1 MESYVSGLELS
12 RRLFVEIIGPALADD
27 HPNLD
32 YSAALLGRGS
42 EVLGYDDA
50 QSADHDRQPRVLTF
64 LRDGEPVEPVA
75 ATVRR
80 AVPERFD
87 GFPTDH
93 RVQPLRAYVHGQ
105 LGVDQDHQPTV
116 RDWLSL
122 SEQRLLMFTAGEVFH
137 DGAGLQPVRDRYAYY
152 PRDVWL
158 YLLST
163 AWWRVHPEAN
173 LVGRTGQVGD
183 ELGSA
188 LIGADLVRGLMQLCF
203 LIERRYAPY
212 PKWFGTAF
220 ARLPGAA
227 TLQPLLRSVLGAEHW
242 REREEALIAAYRE
255 VAARQNAL
263 GLTEPVP
270 TELVQL
276 WDRPFRVLWGDF
288 PAALQAEIRDP
299 EVLDLVH
306 RWPAGGLDRVRDVLP
321 GRPDLDGL
329 TGGVKAPGPTG

>member
-1 MESYVSGLELS
+1 MELFRSGIELS
-12 RRLFVEIIGPALADD
+12 RRLFREVVEPALDHD
-27 HPNLD
+27 HPGLA

-42 EVLGYDDA
+42 EVLGYDDPL
-50 QSADHDRQPRVLTF
+50 SADHDRQPRVLIF
-64 LRDGEPVEPVA
+64 LHAGEPGAPVEA
-75 ATVRR
+75 SVRR
-80 AVPERFD
+80 ALPARFE
-87 GFPTDH
+87 GYPTDH
-93 RVQPLRAYVHGQ
+93 RVQPLGVYVRDQ
-105 LGVDQDHQPTV
+105 LGVDQDHEPTV
-116 RDWLSL
+116 RDWLGL

-137 DGAGLQPVRDRYAYY
+137 DGAGLQPVRDRFAYY

-163 AWWRVHPEAN
+163 AWWRVHPEAS

-188 LIGADLVRGLMQLCF
+188 LIGADLVRGLIQLCF

-220 ARLPGAA
+220 ARLPGAE
-227 TLQPLLRSVLGAEHW
+227 TLQPLFRAGVRATSW
-242 REREEALIAAYRE
+242 QDREEALIAAYRE

-270 TELVQL
+270 TEIVRL

-288 PAALQAEIRDP
+288 PTALQAEIRDP
-299 EVLDLVH
+299 EVRRLVDS
-306 RWPAGGLDRVRDVLP
+306 WPAGGIDRVRDVLP
-321 GRPDLDGL
+321 GRADLGPLLDRDG
-329 TGGVKAPGPTG
+329 

>member
-1 MESYVSGLELS
+1 MEPYVSGRELS
-12 RRLFVEIIGPALADD
+12 RRLFTEIVGPALADD
-27 HPNLD
+27 HPDLA

-42 EVLGYDDA
+42 EVLGYDDPL
-50 QSADHDRQPRVLTF
+50 SADHDRQPRVLIF
-64 LRDGEPVEPVA
+64 VRDGQPVEPVA

-80 AVPERFD
+80 AVPDRFE

-93 RVQPLRAYVHGQ
+93 RVQPLRDYVRGQ
-105 LGVDQDHQPTV
+105 LGVDQDQEPTV
-116 RDWLSL
+116 RDWLGL
-122 SEQRLLMFTAGEVFH
+122 SEQRLLMITAGAVFH
-137 DGAGLQPVRDRYAYY
+137 DEAGLQQVRDRFAYY
-152 PRDVWL
+152 PHDVWL

-188 LIGADLVRGLMQLCF
+188 LIGADLVRGLIQLCF

-220 ARLPGAA
+220 ARLPGAEI
-227 TLQPLLRSVLGAEHW
+227 LQPLLTAVLRATSW
-242 REREEALIAAYRE
+242 LDREEALIAAYRH

-270 TELVQL
+270 TEIVRL

-288 PAALQAEIRDP
+288 QAALQAEIRDP
-299 EVLDLVH
+299 EVRRLVD
-306 RWPAGGLDRVRDVLP
+306 RWPAGGIDRVRDVLP
-321 GRPDLDGL
+321 GRPDL
-329 TGGVKAPGPTG
+329 GPLLD